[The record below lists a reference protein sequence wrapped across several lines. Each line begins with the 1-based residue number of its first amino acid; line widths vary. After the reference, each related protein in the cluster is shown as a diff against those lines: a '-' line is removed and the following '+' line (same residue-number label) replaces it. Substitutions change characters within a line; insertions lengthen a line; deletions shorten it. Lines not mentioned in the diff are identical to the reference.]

1 MTTDP
6 RWFFFVQTLTNQE
19 QKSKVEKE
27 RMEDRM
33 KLEIININK
42 SFSGKHILHDVSF
55 TVTTGKAMGF
65 LGRNGAG
72 KTTTIRA
79 LMDVFK
85 ADSGHFLIDGHPF
98 DPRKFNIGYLPEERG
113 MYAKEKILNQL
124 VYFAELRG
132 IKKAQAKESAEYWL
146 NRFELGYAKNHKLET
161 LSKGNQQKVQIAQAL
176 IGDPDIL
183 IFDEPFSGLDPVNS
197 QVLKDVIREKIAE
210 GRLVIFSSHQMTYV
224 EEFCDE
230 ITLIEKGR
238 IILSGNLDEI
248 KNELGKSKIRLKAH
262 KLHNGDL
269 KNKLMNMSEVSDIIE
284 DKQSLIIQLP
294 ESNSLSQFLRQCLSV
309 GIEIEMIAPYQ
320 PSLTD
325 IFIWKVGE
333 EHA

>member
-1 MTTDP
+1 
-6 RWFFFVQTLTNQE
+6 
-19 QKSKVEKE
+19 
-27 RMEDRM
+27 M
-33 KLEIININK
+33 KLEIKNIHK
-42 SFSGKHILHDVSF
+42 SFSGKKILHDVSF

-85 ADSGHFLIDGHPF
+85 ADEGHFLIDGKPF
-98 DPRKFNIGYLPEERG
+98 DPRKYNIGYLPEERG
-113 MYAKEKILNQL
+113 MYAKEKILSQL
-124 VYFAELRG
+124 VYFAQLRG
-132 IKKAQAKESAEYWL
+132 IKKAQAKASAEHWL
-146 NRFELGYAKNHKLET
+146 KRFELDYARNHKLET

-197 QVLKDVIREKIAE
+197 QVLKDVIREKIEA
-210 GRLVIFSSHQMTYV
+210 GKLVIFSSHQMTYV

-230 ITLIEKGR
+230 ITLIEQGR

-248 KNELGKSKIRLKAH
+248 KNALGKSKIRLKSANFQNGELKE
-262 KLHNGDL
+262 KLQTI
-269 KNKLMNMSEVSDIIE
+269 SDSLDISE
-284 DKQSLIIQLP
+284 DKKSLIIRLP
-294 ESNSLSQFLRQCLSV
+294 ENNNLSNFLNQCLKS
-309 GIEIEMIAPYQ
+309 GIEIEMISPYQ

-325 IFIWKVGE
+325 IFIQKVGA

>member
-1 MTTDP
+1 
-6 RWFFFVQTLTNQE
+6 
-19 QKSKVEKE
+19 
-27 RMEDRM
+27 M
-33 KLEIININK
+33 KLEIKNIHK
-42 SFSGKHILHDVSF
+42 SFSGKKILHDVSF

-85 ADSGHFLIDGHPF
+85 ADEGHFLIDGKPF
-98 DPRKFNIGYLPEERG
+98 DPRRFNIGYLPEERG
-113 MYAKEKILNQL
+113 MYAKEKILSQL
-124 VYFAELRG
+124 VYFAQLRG
-132 IKKAQAKESAEYWL
+132 IKKAQAKASAEHWL
-146 NRFELGYAKNHKLET
+146 KRFELDYARNHKLET

-197 QVLKDVIREKIAE
+197 QVLKDVIREKIEA
-210 GRLVIFSSHQMTYV
+210 GKLVIFSSHQMTYV

-230 ITLIEKGR
+230 ITLIEQGR

-248 KNELGKSKIRLKAH
+248 KNALGKSKIRLKSANFQNGELKE
-262 KLHNGDL
+262 KLQTI
-269 KNKLMNMSEVSDIIE
+269 SDSLDISE
-284 DKQSLIIQLP
+284 DKKSLIIRLP
-294 ESNSLSQFLRQCLSV
+294 ENNNLSNFLNQCLKS
-309 GIEIEMIAPYQ
+309 GIEIEMISPYQ

-325 IFIWKVGE
+325 IFIQKVGA